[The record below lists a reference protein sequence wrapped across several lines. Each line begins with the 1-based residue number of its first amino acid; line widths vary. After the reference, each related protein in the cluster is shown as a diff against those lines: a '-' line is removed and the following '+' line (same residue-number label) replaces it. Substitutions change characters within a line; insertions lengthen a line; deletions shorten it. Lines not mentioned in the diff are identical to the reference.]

1 MNLTENKDT
10 EKKIFEERIAKM
22 KENGFKEIDVGGKG
36 KLSLQDATSHMDRLK
51 EIVDQNGAVSKVLDR
66 HKKVQ
71 DDLAS
76 ITSKKFDVPS
86 YEKSAYQLKDITKS
100 INEAKAREKRELI
113 EYRESVVQALQGI
126 EKNTA
131 ILTEMT
137 TLLQKNSEKQEE
149 IFAIMIEIMEIMKSS
164 NKEEAETKFAA
175 VTRKITTFTENAGT
189 VTSLIGMAQTV
200 FNALPF

>member
-1 MNLTENKDT
+1 MNLTEENKEQKDLNT
-10 EKKIFEERIAKM
+10 KRFEERLAEK
-22 KENGFKEIDVGGKG
+22 KANGFKVIDSNSQTNEEIQDILKKSPSLKG
-36 KLSLQDATSHMDRLK
+36 LEDFDFEKIQQGWVSSILNTPPIPSMPESLFDTSF
-51 EIVDQNGAVSKVLDR
+51 
-66 HKKVQ
+66 
-71 DDLAS
+71 
-76 ITSKKFDVPS
+76 FD
-86 YEKSAYQLKDITKS
+86 EQAEHI
-100 INEAKAREKRELI
+100 AKEKRKQE
-113 EYRESVVQALQGI
+113 EYQQAVIRSLQGI

-137 TLLQKNSEKQEE
+137 TLLQKNGERQEE

-200 FNALPF
+200 YNALPF